1 MVGVIYEHKNR
12 LNGKRY
18 VGQTIQ
24 TIEARKREGYYN
36 TKFANALRKYG
47 WGNFE
52 TTILYELESDDKAEL
67 VSGLNLLEEIII
79 MSESLQ
85 DDEFGYNTK
94 AGGSNGTFKHTPEA
108 IEKIRVAARRPNSG
122 QFRKGQS
129 SPNKG
134 KTWKNTED
142 YKRRHSTIMK
152 QSYATTG
159 RKSGMYGKRHSE
171 LSKARMSAAQIGK
184 PRGQYPTHCRWHV
197 ARNIVSSLCE
207 FCNE

>member
-1 MVGVIYEHKNR
+1 MVGIIYEHKNR

-67 VSGLNLLEEIII
+67 VFGLNLLEEIII

-85 DDEFGYNTK
+85 DD
-94 AGGSNGTFKHTPEA
+94 
-108 IEKIRVAARRPNSG
+108 
-122 QFRKGQS
+122 
-129 SPNKG
+129 
-134 KTWKNTED
+134 
-142 YKRRHSTIMK
+142 
-152 QSYATTG
+152 
-159 RKSGMYGKRHSE
+159 
-171 LSKARMSAAQIGK
+171 
-184 PRGQYPTHCRWHV
+184 
-197 ARNIVSSLCE
+197 
-207 FCNE
+207 